1 MREFK
6 KYLVLVI
13 FLGVWLFPV
22 KPVRASVSGQNPA
35 VPRLSAEEMTLAVG
49 KSKVLAVDPAEDG
62 SVLWSSSDEKIASVT
77 SAGKVTG
84 VSGGRAVITASVND
98 LNLKCQVTVKSL
110 GIKEGQLSMN
120 KGGSYKLSLEK
131 KYITGNVTWKST
143 DRKIAG
149 VTGKGKVMARK
160 YGTVTI
166 TAKADGCTASCKVRV
181 VKASLS
187 ESQVFIGRGQ
197 TKKLSITGT
206 SKKVKWSSNAP
217 ETASVNSKGTI
228 RAKKEGNAVITA
240 KIGNI
245 LLTCKVTVTR
255 SIWNHLMNQYR
266 DDGKVKQLLFVKYT
280 GGTKAKVMLYQKEN
294 KKWKKVLSCAGYV
307 GKNGI
312 GQTVEGVP
320 ITPTGTYNLT
330 KAFGI
335 LKNPGAKLPYLRV
348 NQNHYWCGDDHYYNQ
363 LIDIRKKPHD
373 CAGEHL
379 IDYVPSYYYGI
390 FLDYNK
396 ECVKGKG
403 SAIFL
408 HCKGVFNYTEGCI
421 SVSKQKMIQILQ
433 NVEKGAKICIYAK

>member
-1 MREFK
+1 MRELK

-13 FLGVWLFPV
+13 FLGVWLLPV
-22 KPVRASVSGQNPA
+22 KPVWASVSGPEPA
-35 VPRLSAEEMTLAVG
+35 VPRLNAEEMTLAVG

-98 LNLKCQVTVKSL
+98 LNLECQVTVKSL
-110 GIKEGQLSMN
+110 GIKEEQLSMN

-166 TAKADGCTASCKVRV
+166 TANADGCTASCKVRV
-181 VKASLS
+181 VRVSLS

-206 SKKVKWSSNAP
+206 SKKAEWSSDSP
-217 ETASVNSKGTI
+217 ETASVSSSGTI
-228 RAKKEGNAVITA
+228 KAEKEGNAVITA

-245 LLTCKVTVTR
+245 LLNCKVTVTR

-266 DDGKVKQLLFVKYT
+266 DDTKVKQLLFVRFQ
-280 GGTKAKVMLYQKEN
+280 ADR
-294 KKWKKVLSCAGYV
+294 
-307 GKNGI
+307 KN
-312 GQTVEGVP
+312 
-320 ITPTGTYNLT
+320 L
-330 KAFGI
+330 
-335 LKNPGAKLPYLRV
+335 LL
-348 NQNHYWCGDDHYYNQ
+348 
-363 LIDIRKKPHD
+363 
-373 CAGEHL
+373 
-379 IDYVPSYYYGI
+379 I
-390 FLDYNK
+390 FL
-396 ECVKGKG
+396 
-403 SAIFL
+403 
-408 HCKGVFNYTEGCI
+408 
-421 SVSKQKMIQILQ
+421 
-433 NVEKGAKICIYAK
+433 

>member
-1 MREFK
+1 MRELR
-6 KYLVLVI
+6 KYLILAVL
-13 FLGVWLFPV
+13 LGLWFVPA
-22 KPVRASVSGQNPA
+22 KAVRASAPDMA
-35 VPRLSAEEMTLAVG
+35 VPRLSDEEIILAAG
-49 KSKVLAVDPAEDG
+49 KSKVLTVDSAEAG
-62 SVLWSSSDEKIASVT
+62 SVQWSSSDEKTAVVT

-84 VSGGRAVITASVND
+84 VSGGRAVITASINGQ
-98 LNLKCQVTVKSL
+98 NLECQVTVKSL
-110 GIKEGQLSMN
+110 GIKENQLSMQ

-149 VTGKGKVMARK
+149 VTGKGSVTARK

-166 TAKADGCTASCKVRV
+166 TATADGCTASCKIRV
-181 VKASLS
+181 VKARLS
-187 ESQVFIGRGQ
+187 ETQVFIGRGQ
-197 TKKLSITGT
+197 TRKLSITGT
-206 SKKVKWSSNAP
+206 SKKAKWSSGSP
-217 ETASVNSKGTI
+217 TVASVSSAGKI
-228 RAKKEGNAVITA
+228 KAKEEGDAVITA

-266 DDGKVKQLLFVKYT
+266 DDAKVNQLLFVKYT
-280 GGTKAKVMLYQKEN
+280 GGTSAKVMLYQKEN

-330 KAFGI
+330 KGFGI
-335 LKNPGAKLPYLRV
+335 LKNPGAKLPYLKV
-348 NQNHYWCGDDHYYNQ
+348 NRNHYWCGDDRYYNQ

-379 IDYVPSYYYGI
+379 IDYVPSYNYGM

-396 ECVKGKG
+396 ECVKGRG

-408 HCKGVFNYTEGCI
+408 HCKGAFNYTEGCI
-421 SVSKQKMIQILQ
+421 SVSQKKMIEILR